1 MLRPGKFASPA
12 PARTSTSKLSS
23 PKVTSKR
30 RRIYYAGIQSI
41 PATGLAPARHAALW
55 AASEE
60 HERAKGTANRLTS
73 TIPYVVSGLIDSIA
87 RRSDIQSSA
96 VTLELGYVSPVQF
109 EEVSNLTQTHYTISA
124 SACPLEQHIQK
135 PPRLWSYFDS

>member
-41 PATGLAPARHAALW
+41 PATGLSPVRHAALW
-55 AASEE
+55 AANEE
-60 HERAKGTANRLTS
+60 HEG
-73 TIPYVVSGLIDSIA
+73 A
-87 RRSDIQSSA
+87 RRVKRVFRRMADQGKVATWES
-96 VTLELGYVSPVQF
+96 LGY
-109 EEVSNLTQTHYTISA
+109 
-124 SACPLEQHIQK
+124 
-135 PPRLWSYFDS
+135 